1 MTKSELGKLGAWM
14 RWGRLDNVPTFLAA
28 LPVEQWPERAA
39 RRLEALKHGT
49 DQGGR
54 LAGRPGFSVPDS
66 DPVAGV
72 PGRGADRSDPGGVIL
87 ETAARPA
94 DSPPLEVAAPG
105 PDVRTGPQET
115 ASSDVTLETL
125 GLPLSVPIDPRE
137 AMAADFQA
145 APDVPSEVVQAA
157 PVQVQQSS
165 VDFLADL
172 ADLLISNVT
181 GIDLVEKERRL
192 HTDAYAALLGD
203 AGIARLPGVVLTIG
217 AWALSIVSRIEAVRE
232 VLPWAKS
239 KSAPQSVQ
247 RPERMPESSV
257 SSARQDPVKPPSS
270 APGLND
276 LPDLPDPKW

>member
-14 RWGRLDNVPTFLAA
+14 RWGRVDNVPDFLAA
-28 LPVEQWPERAA
+28 LPVEQWPKSAVK
-39 RRLEALKHGT
+39 RLEELNNGEA
-49 DQGGR
+49 
-54 LAGRPGFSVPDS
+54 V
-66 DPVAGV
+66 
-72 PGRGADRSDPGGVIL
+72 RSDPNVDPGVRGRVMESAASSAETPPRETPPVPDIGG
-87 ETAARPA
+87 
-94 DSPPLEVAAPG
+94 APG
-105 PDVRTGPQET
+105 EAPR
-115 ASSDVTLETL
+115 SDVTLETL

-145 APDVPSEVVQAA
+145 APDVPPEVVQAA

-232 VLPWAKS
+232 VLPWARS
-239 KSAPQSVQ
+239 KSAPQSAK
-247 RPERMPESSV
+247 RPEPMPGSSV
-257 SSARQDPVKPPSS
+257 SSARPDPGKQPSS